1 MDFNLILC
9 AVDFSETSDRAFD
22 YSVELARKLGAK
34 IRVIHV
40 FQISATALPGG
51 LLVAPIDY
59 ENMLQEQLQDRLDT
73 YIENKKVKDVEITTD
88 ICEGIPYLEITQA
101 ATDVHADMIVVGTHG
116 RTGLPHMLMGSVA
129 ERVVRTADVPVVSVR
144 WA

>member
-1 MDFNLILC
+1 MGFNLILC

-22 YSVELARKLGAK
+22 YSVELARKLGAR

-40 FQISATALPGG
+40 FQISASALPEG
-51 LLVAPIDY
+51 LLEAPIDY
-59 ENMLQEQLQDRLDT
+59 ENMLQEQLQERLDR
-73 YIENKKVKDVEITTD
+73 YIENKKVNDIEITTG

-101 ATDVHADMIVVGTHG
+101 AADTHADMIVIGTHG
-116 RTGLPHMLMGSVA
+116 RTGLPYMLMGSVA
-129 ERVVRTADVPVVSVR
+129 ERVVRTADVPVVSIR